1 VNVMIASPLEAEL
14 ATRVGGLGVVRE
26 LLYDATL
33 LPPTRYPND
42 HGGDPAF
49 ARTPAQDARWNAML
63 ARADVLFGY
72 PKESAPELARALEL
86 GPNVRFVQGTSA
98 GMGAHVRRANL
109 APEVLQRVA
118 FASAAGVHAGMLA
131 EFAFYGLLALRKDV
145 ARLARIRA
153 AREWTH
159 YAMGEL
165 DGSTLA
171 IVGMGQIGTALA
183 HRARAFGM
191 HVLGVARTADPRP
204 GADETFATTDIA
216 QVFARSDAVA
226 ITLPMTDRTTK
237 LVDATALAA
246 LRPSAILINVGRG
259 TVVDQAALTEM
270 LRDGRLAG
278 AVLDVFDPE
287 PLPPDDPLWT
297 LENVIFSPHTAALS
311 LHENERIVALFC
323 DNLERL
329 AAGKPLRNRIDLD
342 EFY

>member
-1 VNVMIASPLEAEL
+1 
-14 ATRVGGLGVVRE
+14 
-26 LLYDATL
+26 
-33 LPPTRYPND
+33 
-42 HGGDPAF
+42 
-49 ARTPAQDARWNAML
+49 
-63 ARADVLFGY
+63 
-72 PKESAPELARALEL
+72 
-86 GPNVRFVQGTSA
+86 
-98 GMGAHVRRANL
+98 
-109 APEVLQRVA
+109 
-118 FASAAGVHAGMLA
+118 
-131 EFAFYGLLALRKDV
+131 
-145 ARLARIRA
+145 
-153 AREWTH
+153 
-159 YAMGEL
+159 
-165 DGSTLA
+165 
-171 IVGMGQIGTALA
+171 
-183 HRARAFGM
+183 M